1 MTALPRRTFLAA
13 GLGALGL
20 AACGNPPRAY
30 PADSRPADSR
40 PADDA
45 EPSRPG
51 PITSVGM
58 VGDSITRGSL
68 DELEATFAGA
78 GITETR
84 IDGETGR
91 RIEVGN
97 GKGSAPLSGVGTLY
111 GMLAEGLE
119 PDAWV
124 IALGTN
130 DVGSYPSPEAYAD
143 LIDLMLGML
152 PVSTPLVWV
161 NTYRRQYLEDTNV
174 FNLVL
179 QQRIND
185 RPNALVVDW
194 FAAVTALDAD
204 LLRSDDIHP
213 NAQGQLVFAMLVVD
227 ALQRV

>member
-30 PADSRPADSR
+30 PADSRPAD
-40 PADDA
+40 DT
-45 EPSRPG
+45 EPSDPG

-68 DELEATFAGA
+68 DELEAAFARA

-97 GKGSAPLSGVGTLY
+97 GKGSAPLSGVRTLY

-143 LIDLMLGML
+143 LIDLILGML

-161 NTYRRQYLEDTNV
+161 NTYRRQYLDDTSV

-213 NAQGQLVFAMLVVD
+213 NEQGQLVFAMLVVD